1 MIQGRLLDFREHS
14 QKNMK
19 IGIAMEG
26 IMKEL
31 DFLGKNDDLCMRHEK
46 HIKE

>member
-1 MIQGRLLDFREHS
+1 MG
-14 QKNMK
+14 
-19 IGIAMEG
+19 IGIATEG
-26 IMKEL
+26 IMKKL